1 MASATSIDERLT
13 PTHLI
18 PDTEE
23 GFREEVAEA
32 QAKIDEPEKKKDPR
46 DDVEY
51 SFNLDFKDGRGKI
64 WQGRFINRVLTI
76 HDRQLVG
83 IMRARLT
90 GGAAFASMDPLT
102 AEINHIVTHLTQS
115 LKNRPSW
122 AKNLL
127 SLTDYEVLQAIYMEV
142 DSHESHFHGRQTLEE
157 SSTTKSE

>member
-23 GFREEVAEA
+23 GMREEVVEA
-32 QAKIDEPEKKKDPR
+32 QAKIDEPEQKKDPR
-46 DDVEY
+46 AAKEY
-51 SFNLDFKDGRGKI
+51 SFNLDFKDGCGRN
-64 WQGRFINRVLTI
+64 WQGRFVNRILTI

-90 GGAAFASMDPLT
+90 GGMPFDSMDPLV

-115 LKNRPSW
+115 LQDRPSW
-122 AKNLL
+122 AKNML
-127 SLTDYEVLQAIYMEV
+127 SFTDYELLQAIYEEV
-142 DSHESHFHGRQTLEE
+142 DSHESHFRRPQTPEKG
-157 SSTTKSE
+157 STKKSE